1 MWISRVQFYWVVVV
15 PGAVLMALEM
25 VSSRVLA
32 PEFGNSVYVWGSIIG
47 VFLAAMSVGYVV
59 GGRLADRSPHLE
71 SLGKLLLG
79 AALAQLPVLWFGTFA
94 ARRLGELTEGSPYGT
109 LLATAL
115 LFGPATV
122 LLATVAP
129 YAVRLATRQIE
140 MLGGTAGHLY
150 AISTGGSL
158 AGTLGATFFLIPNL
172 ALDAILRVL
181 LLATTVSGVVALVSH
196 WRRERL
202 SLVLAAGLTALVFSF
217 GQWSAGDAGVLEVR
231 MTPYQTVQVQ
241 ERDGIRYLS
250 SDGVLHASIDVSTG
264 EPTLMYPRYAAAA
277 FLIAP
282 ELGSLLNLGMGGG
295 TVGTF
300 LQRRVPEL
308 DVLFVEI
315 DPVMA
320 EMARD
325 YMGFADGERMR
336 VEIGDARRFLDRA
349 EGQWDY
355 IYGDTY
361 IGSSI
366 PFHLSTVEFFRE
378 VREHLAP
385 DGVFGMNFS
394 ESPESALGKAL
405 LRTLRE
411 VFSRVYLFNVP
422 GGSHLLLATDRPE
435 QLDRAAMRRRATEL
449 DGQYAFEPSL
459 AEIADHWVELELDL
473 STTRVLSDR
482 FAPVNYLLHMDD
494 LEADDPEPVTQAPA
508 PIP

>member
-1 MWISRVQFYWVVVV
+1 MWISRLQFYWVVVV

-94 ARRLGELTEGSPYGT
+94 AARLGELTGGSPYGT
-109 LLATAL
+109 LLATTF
-115 LFGPATV
+115 LFGPATI

-129 YAVRLATRQIE
+129 YAVRLATRRIE

-150 AISTGGSL
+150 AVSTGGSL
-158 AGTLGATFFLIPNL
+158 AGTLGATFVLIPNL
-172 ALDAILRVL
+172 ALDSILRVL
-181 LLATTVSGVVALVSH
+181 LLTTTLSGAVALASN

-202 SLVLAAGLTALVFSF
+202 SLVLAAGLTALTFSF
-217 GQWSAGDAGVLEVR
+217 GQWTTGDTGVLAVR
-231 MTPYQTVQVQ
+231 MTPYQTVKVY
-241 ERDGIRYLS
+241 ERDGARYLS
-250 SDGVLHASIDVSTG
+250 SDGVLHASVDLASG
-264 EPTLMYPRYAAAA
+264 EPILVYPRYAAAA
-277 FLIAP
+277 FLVTP
-282 ELGSLLNLGMGGG
+282 EIESLLNLGMGGG

-300 LQRRVPEL
+300 LQSRVPRL

-315 DPVMA
+315 DPAMA
-320 EMARD
+320 AMARD
-325 YMGFADGERMR
+325 YMGFADGENMR
-336 VEIGDARRFLDRA
+336 VEIDDARHFLDRT
-349 EGQWDY
+349 EERWDY

-378 VREHLAP
+378 VRDHLTP
-385 DGVFGMNFS
+385 RGVYGMNFS

-422 GGSHLLLATDRPE
+422 GGSYLLLATDRPG
-435 QLDRAAMRRRATEL
+435 QLDRSAMRRRAAEL
-449 DGQYAFEPSL
+449 DARHVFDPPL
-459 AEIADHWVELELDL
+459 TEIADNWIEIEIDL

-482 FAPVNYLLHMDD
+482 FAPVNYLLHMED
-494 LEADDPEPVTQAPA
+494 LETGEDLETPP
-508 PIP
+508 